1 MSIEWITILIF
12 GSMVLVMF
20 MGLPVAFATGFVGI
34 IFTAIFQGPSAVNI
48 VPTRIF
54 GLMTNYLLDA
64 IPLFILM
71 ANILERSGII
81 EDIYMMVYHWLG
93 WLKGGVATATVAA
106 CTMMAAMAGVVG
118 ATEVTMGLIA
128 LPQMLNRKYDKLM
141 ALGVHPRRRHAG
153 DPDPPQRHADRLRDG
168 GQLLHRPALRR
179 RLPAGLPPGGALT
192 SSTSRSAATSTPRWA
207 PPSPR
212 KSVWTGKAS
221 SRWPCRSSRRRS

>member
-1 MSIEWITILIF
+1 
-12 GSMVLVMF
+12 MF
-20 MGLPVAFATGFVGI
+20 LGLPVAFATGFVGM
-34 IFTAIFQGPSAVNI
+34 IFTAIFQGPEAINI

-93 WLKGGVATATVAA
+93 WLKGGVATATIAA

-141 ALGVHPRRRHAG
+141 SLGG
-153 DPDPPQRHADRLRDG
+153 DPR
-168 GQLLHRPALRR
+168 
-179 RLPAGLPPGGALT
+179 
-192 SSTSRSAATSTPRWA
+192 AAA
-207 PPSPR
+207 PWGS
-212 KSVWTGKAS
+212 
-221 SRWPCRSSRRRS
+221 